1 MNNEMLNNIELRK
14 KHTYKLEQL
23 IKENTNYSKII
34 EESKT
39 IDNLII
45 SEIIEKTNP

>member
-1 MNNEMLNNIELRK
+1 MNNEIELQR

-23 IKENTNYSKII
+23 IKENANYSKIV
-34 EESKT
+34 EESKI

-45 SEIIEKTNP
+45 SEIIEKTNL